1 MEEAEAAGMEIQ
13 RAQAERGVLIPQEE
27 VVHEEQTGLLVLAD
41 SLDAVMEA
49 VVQRM
54 LVKKVEQVVQ
64 AEFLAVPVVVAV
76 VEIAYKE
83 LAEPEPEAR

>member
-13 RAQAERGVLIPQEE
+13 RAQAERGVLIPQAE
-27 VVHEEQTGLLVLAD
+27 VVQEEQTGLLVLAD

-83 LAEPEPEAR
+83 LAAQAVEAR